1 MSLPAIQIDGNVQR
15 IEQRFTQDGKA
26 ITKVSISCGDKKKDG
41 TYDNFYIDATFWEN
55 SADFV
60 GKNYQ
65 EGSAIS
71 VRGELVTTHYEKD
84 GKKIYKT
91 DIRYPRVVFLPRDRV
106 QQPQQQGHSTA
117 AGMNDPSQ
125 IQQQQYN
132 QSQNPPPA
140 QHLTQQNQ
148 NTMPNQQVPGTQIPL
163 EVQDQ
168 TIPF

>member
-106 QQPQQQGHSTA
+106 KQPQQQEYQGYQQATPQNNIDDPNRHNV
-117 AGMNDPSQ
+117 GGNMNRPS
-125 IQQQQYN
+125 
-132 QSQNPPPA
+132 P
-140 QHLTQQNQ
+140 
-148 NTMPNQQVPGTQIPL
+148 QQVPGSNIPL
-163 EVQDQ
+163 EIDDGGV
-168 TIPF
+168 IPF